1 MSLDT
6 LGNLYRLRL
15 GTTGSTLSDLRRGD
29 LDKRPEEFVLVTA
42 DHQTAGRGQR
52 GTSWESAPG
61 MNLLFAL
68 GLRPETLRADEQFR
82 LSQLTALAVADALG
96 LYLPAECIAVKWPND
111 IYVGDKKICGI
122 LIEHDLCGTRIAAT
136 RIGIGVNVNQRT
148 FAGDAP
154 NPVSLRQIS
163 GHDIDR
169 EALLESIVRFFIRRY
184 RAVCNGETDALHAEY
199 CSRLYR
205 RTGFHAYRD
214 AAGPFRARIA
224 GIGADGRLA
233 LEDADGH
240 LRRYAFKEVASV
252 LPSAPA
258 RTGDKDGRERI

>member
-1 MSLDT
+1 M
-6 LGNLYRLRL
+6 RQLRNKDFL
-15 GTTGSTLSDLRRGD
+15 
-29 LDKRPEEFVLVTA
+29 
-42 DHQTAGRGQR
+42 
-52 GTSWESAPG
+52 
-61 MNLLFAL
+61 
-68 GLRPETLRADEQFR
+68 
-82 LSQLTALAVADALG
+82 
-96 LYLPAECIAVKWPND
+96 
-111 IYVGDKKICGI
+111 GDKKICGI
-122 LIEHDLCGTRIAAT
+122 LIEHDLCGTGIAAT

-163 GHDIDR
+163 GHDTDR

-184 RAVCNGETDALHAEY
+184 RAVCAGDTETLHAEY

-205 RTGFHAYRD
+205 RTGFHTYRD

-240 LRRYAFKEVASV
+240 LRRYAFKEVAAVMPDTLSC
-252 LPSAPA
+252 PA
-258 RTGDKDGRERI
+258 KGDGKP